1 MTTYGYMAKR
11 EGNEISVTSRI
22 GGRQIIVHEAK
33 NGVLVVRYSRHK
45 NYKGRQIPVKYGLVR
60 LLDPE
65 EAKRVGAV
73 FAVGNSAHREE
84 YPLVYCE
91 IGERATAGMGW
102 RVVLREM
109 TETASGHSV

>member
-1 MTTYGYMAKR
+1 MAIGYMAKR
-11 EGNEISVTSRI
+11 EGNEISVTSCI
-22 GGRQIIVHEAK
+22 GGRQTIVHEAK

-45 NYKGRQIPVKYGLVR
+45 SWENKEVPVKYGLVR

-65 EAKRVGAV
+65 EAKRVGAQA
-73 FAVGNSAHREE
+73 FGNSAHREE

-91 IGERATAGMGW
+91 IGKREVAGMGW

-109 TETASGHSV
+109 AAIATGHSF

>member
-1 MTTYGYMAKR
+1 MSASKIGYMAKR
-11 EGNEISVTSRI
+11 EGNEISVTNCI
-22 GGRQIIVHEAK
+22 GGRQTIVHEAD

-45 NYKGRQIPVKYGLVR
+45 SFDDKEVPVKYGLGR

-65 EAKRVGAV
+65 QAKRVGAAA
-73 FAVGNSAHREE
+73 FGNSAHREE

-109 TETASGHSV
+109 VEAASLR